1 MTKKA
6 IILLSG
12 GIDSLVSLDIV
23 IKKYNVVNS
32 LTFDYG
38 QKAFK
43 EEKDAAKKIA
53 KYYGIKNEVIKLSFL
68 KDILD
73 NALVDDKKQDLN
85 DFSQIWIPNR
95 NGLFLNIAA
104 CYCDKYEIDCIVFG
118 ANKEEAEKFSDNSLD
133 FIKTSDKFFKYSTAI
148 AAFII
153 PIIGLAEVGEEMVLV
168 ESSGV
173 NTRFWLWGLVTCI
186 PTVLGLL
193 SLIPYKFYDLEGDK
207 LKMIQEENR
216 KRQEAIIKEAE

>member
-12 GIDSLVSLDIV
+12 GLDSLVSLDIA

-133 FIKTSDKFFKYSTAI
+133 FIKTSDKFFKYSTQKKSKVYAPCQDFDKIEIINYAVNNNLPIKLLKSCYDSKNNSGKKHCGKCMSCKLLKNAI
-148 AAFII
+148 
-153 PIIGLAEVGEEMVLV
+153 LQ
-168 ESSGV
+168 SG
-173 NTRFWLWGLVTCI
+173 N
-186 PTVLGLL
+186 
-193 SLIPYKFYDLEGDK
+193 KK
-207 LKMIQEENR
+207 L
-216 KRQEAIIKEAE
+216 IKEIF